1 MPQLQAGVRRVRS
14 SMRWGVCIVG
24 VLWKGGE
31 VGEVGEVV
39 L

>member
-24 VLWKGGE
+24 VL